1 MRAARSRRKERDS
14 VALRAVRRATARLRC
29 PPWRGRTSERAREG
43 GCLRA
48 PAAPGPRRRAVGAR
62 RDAAVRGGRRRGH
75 RGAQGRRL
83 LSRRARRDLRGDARP
98 LPAVGARRPGLG
110 LRPPRPARLARAG
123 RRPPGRVR
131 AGRGRPRRHERP
143 ALRRHRARDGHAA
156 RAHPRRHRGR
166 PARLRPPRRHAR
178 AARHGRAEGLRD
190 RAERHDRG
198 LHAHQAAARRG
209 LPPAHAAVRER
220 RRQRRHGPPDRLRRA
235 RSPDLRPAEVEPRD
249 PGRPAVDG
257 QDEPRAQHRRAR
269 RGDVAEARRAVLA
282 RDVQGRDRPA
292 PAVLGRQGRPEPPE
306 AGPARGR
313 RLDARHRA
321 RWRRSA
327 ARRSSSTTRAR

>member
-1 MRAARSRRKERDS
+1 MSPGACRPRTSTPSSRCSARCCCPRRRSPRPPRCSRPTTSIAAGTARSSRRCSTSTSSRSPSTRSRSATASTSAARSRRSAAARPCS
-14 VALRAVRRATARLRC
+14 PWPRPSPSSRMPGATPTSCAR
-29 PPWRGRTSERAREG
+29 WRM
-43 GCLRA
+43 
-48 PAAPGPRRRAVGAR
+48 
-62 RDAAVRGGRRRGH
+62 
-75 RGAQGRRL
+75 
-83 LSRRARRDLRGDARP
+83 LRGLIR
-98 LPAVGARRPGLG
+98 VGTEVAQLGYDRPG
-110 LRPPRPARLARAG
+110 
-123 RRPPGRVR
+123 
-131 AGRGRPRRHERP
+131 
-143 ALRRHRARDGHAA
+143 
-156 RAHPRRHRGR
+156 
-166 PARLRPPRRHAR
+166 RHAR

-220 RRQRRHGPPDRLRRA
+220 RRQRRHGPPDRLRGA

-249 PGRPAVDG
+249 PRRPALDG

-327 ARRSSSTTRAR
+327 ARRSSSTTRAP